1 MQQVNLYTQDLRPK
15 KIILPLAHI
24 VAVVASILFIQIAFT
39 LYYQSQVV
47 AVEAKLSST
56 QASVDQLQQQ
66 TVEMEAKLNAMRKDQ
81 SLVALNK
88 RLTKR
93 LTARKQL
100 ISMLDSLSVANQLP
114 FSNLMTGLARHQIDS
129 LWLTQIQFA
138 DGGHKVGLKGTTLK
152 AESVPRYLQM
162 LRDENL
168 FLGRTFDLFQL
179 ESDED
184 HEKLLHFTLSSS
196 LMSFGDEQ

>member
-15 KIILPLAHI
+15 KVILPLAHI

-39 LYYQSQVV
+39 VYYQSQVV
-47 AVEAKLSST
+47 AVETKLSPI
-56 QASVDQLQQQ
+56 QARVDQLQQQ
-66 TVEMEAKLNAMRKDQ
+66 TVEMEAKLNAMRKDS

-100 ISMLDSLSVANQLP
+100 ISMLDSLSVANQFP
-114 FSNLMTGLARHQIDS
+114 FSNLMTGLARHQVDF
-129 LWLTQIQFA
+129 LWLTHIQFA
-138 DGGHKVGLKGTTLK
+138 NGGHKVGLKGKTLQ
-152 AESVPRYLQM
+152 AESVPHYLQM

-179 ESDED
+179 ASDED

-196 LMSFGDEQ
+196 LMNFGDEQ

>member
-1 MQQVNLYTQDLRPK
+1 MQQINLYTQDLRPK
-15 KIILPLAHI
+15 KLILPLAHI
-24 VAVVASILFIQIAFT
+24 VAVVAAILFIQIIFT
-39 LYYQSQVV
+39 VYYQSQVV
-47 AVEAKLSST
+47 AVEAKLPT
-56 QASVDQLQQQ
+56 KQAGVDQLQQQ
-66 TVEMEAKLNAMRKDQ
+66 TAEMEAKLNAMRKDA

-100 ISMLDSLSVANQLP
+100 ISMLDSLSVANQFP
-114 FSNLMTGLARHQIDS
+114 FSSLMVGLARHQVDL

-138 DGGHKVGLKGTTLK
+138 DGGQKVGLKGKTLQ
-152 AESVPRYLQM
+152 AESVPHYLQM
-162 LRDENL
+162 LRDETL

-179 ESDED
+179 TSDED
-184 HEKLLHFTLSSS
+184 REKLLHFTLSSS

>member
-1 MQQVNLYTQDLRPK
+1 MQQINLYTQDLRPK
-15 KIILPLAHI
+15 KLILPLAHI
-24 VAVVASILFIQIAFT
+24 VAVVAVILFIQIVFT
-39 LYYQSQVV
+39 AYSQYQV
-47 AVEAKLSST
+47 AAIEAKLPSM

-66 TVEMEAKLNAMRKDQ
+66 TVEKEAKLNAMRKDP
-81 SLVALNK
+81 SLVALNQ

-93 LTARKQL
+93 LMARRQL

-114 FSNLMTGLARHQIDS
+114 FSNLMRGLARHQVDF

-138 DGGHKVGLKGTTLK
+138 DGGHKVGLKGKTLQ
-152 AESVPRYLQM
+152 AESVPHYLQM
-162 LRDENL
+162 LRGETL

-179 ESDED
+179 ASDEE